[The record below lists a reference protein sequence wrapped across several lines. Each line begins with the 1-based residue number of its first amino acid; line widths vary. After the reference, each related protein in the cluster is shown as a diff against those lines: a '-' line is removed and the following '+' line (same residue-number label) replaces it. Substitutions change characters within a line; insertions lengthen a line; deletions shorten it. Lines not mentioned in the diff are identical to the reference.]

1 MLITTYGIVIRE
13 RNVGENDKFID
24 VLTSDLGV
32 IELSA
37 KGVKKITSK
46 SFSSAQLFAYSKFCL
61 NKKNDRYYIN
71 SAEPVRIFYDIR
83 LDVENFALASYFCDI
98 ILHTITSE
106 QSANSVTR
114 LFLNSL
120 HFLEKGN
127 HTREL
132 LKSVFELRLMSDI
145 GMMPDIVACHS
156 CLCYQTPTMYF
167 KIRKGTIFCENC
179 YNRAGDAV
187 AINSS
192 VLHAIRYICLTDI
205 EKLWSFKLSEEAQNT
220 LSYIT
225 ENYLLSHTERHFK
238 TLDFYKELEN
248 TFNEQ

>member
-13 RNVGENDKFID
+13 RSIGENDKFID
-24 VLTSDLGV
+24 VLTKDLGV

-71 SAEPVRIFYDIR
+71 SAEPVHIFYNLR
-83 LDVENFALASYFCDI
+83 LDVESFALASYFCEI

-114 LFLNSL
+114 LFLNTL
-120 HFLEKGN
+120 YFLEEGK
-127 HTREL
+127 HPKCL
-132 LKSVFELRLMSDI
+132 LKSIFELRLVSEI
-145 GMMPDIVACHS
+145 GMMPDILACHS
-156 CLCYQTPTMYF
+156 CLCYQTPVMYF
-167 KIRKGTIFCENC
+167 KIDKGMIFCENC

-187 AINSS
+187 EINSS
-192 VLHAIRYICLTDI
+192 VLHAIRYICLTDF
-205 EKLWSFKLSEEAQNT
+205 EKLWSFKLSDNAQKS
-220 LSYIT
+220 LSQIT
-225 ENYLLSHTERHFK
+225 EKYILSHTERHFK

-248 TFNEQ
+248 TFNG